1 LRAVTEHSCHRLIVS
16 GVSCVFVAA
25 AMVVS
30 LLVGPMAALARPVP
44 VTAAR
49 QLSSPLSGVK
59 TFALG
64 SGATHFAVH
73 WRGSPA
79 ARVRVALSL
88 DGRRFGTPRTVVL
101 DELGEQL
108 HNGETYGVVT
118 RAPRAKAV
126 RVWSDRRLR
135 RVSVLVLRDHGGR
148 PRRQRLAGSATVSQP
163 SVISRAGWGA
173 DESLRFD
180 STGKEMWPAEFW
192 PIQKLIVHH
201 TATQN
206 NDPNPAATIRSIYYY
221 HAVTQGWGDIGYNFL
236 VDETGN
242 VYEGRH
248 SRVYALGES
257 PTGEDVNGNGVTGGH
272 ALNYNAGTVGI
283 ALLGTLTNQD
293 ATAAARD
300 ALERMLAWKA
310 SAHGLDPQG
319 TSLYTNPVNGIQKT
333 FANIAGHRDVNSTEC
348 PGGVLYATLPRIRTD
363 VAARIAGT
371 PPPPPPPSVVTGSAT
386 GITSTS
392 AKLTGTVNPNGR
404 ATTYHFDYGRTTS
417 YGGRTPDAAAGSA
430 NAAASVTAALA
441 GLARKTLYHYRL
453 VATNPSGTTVGA
465 DATFTTRSR

>member
-1 LRAVTEHSCHRLIVS
+1 MTKRNCHRL
-16 GVSCVFVAA
+16 AA
-25 AMVVS
+25 SRIPRALVLGAMAVVV
-30 LLVGPMAALARPVP
+30 LLVGPAAAAARPAP

-49 QLSSPLSGVK
+49 QLSSPLSVMK

-64 SGATHFAVH
+64 PGTTHIALH
-73 WRGSPA
+73 WRGRPA
-79 ARVRVALSL
+79 ARVRVALSR
-88 DGRRFGTPRTVVL
+88 DGRRFGAPRTVAL

-108 HNGETYGVVT
+108 HNGESYGAVT
-118 RAPRAKAV
+118 PAGGVKAV
-126 RVWSDRRLR
+126 RVWSDRPLS
-135 RVSVLVLRDHGGR
+135 RVSVLMLRDRGGR

-173 DESLRFD
+173 DESLRYD
-180 STGKEMWPAEFW
+180 SAGKEIWPAEFW

-206 NDPNPAATIRSIYYY
+206 NDPNPTATIRSIYYY

-236 VDETGN
+236 VDEAGN

-248 SRVYALGES
+248 SRTYALGET
-257 PTGEDVNGNGVTGGH
+257 PTGEDLNGNGVTGGH

-300 ALERMLAWKA
+300 ALERILAWKA

-319 TSLYTNPVNGIQKT
+319 TSLYTNPVNGTQKT

-348 PGGVLYATLPRIRTD
+348 PGSVFYASLPRIRTN

-371 PPPPPPPSVVTGSAT
+371 PPPPPPPTVVTGSAT
-386 GITSTS
+386 GITSSS
-392 AKLTGTVNPNGR
+392 ATLTGTVNPNGR
-404 ATTYHFDYGRTTS
+404 ATTYHFDYGRTTT

-430 NAAASVTAALA
+430 GAATSVTAALT

-453 VATNPSGTTVGA
+453 VASNPSGTAVGA
-465 DATFTTRSR
+465 DATFTTRPR